1 MEVVGRYATADEMDE
16 FEVRGDT
23 PVWLPTKP
31 ELLKFSAEIRN
42 GLIYLRKVKFLNV
55 TEYPSKGLVYNVSSK
70 VLFFF
75 GKKTN
80 KTLNFPDK
88 TIGLYYLWC
97 LIF

>member
-31 ELLKFSAEIRN
+31 ELPQFSAEIRN

-55 TEYPSKGLVYNVSSK
+55 TLKRTQSILRKA
-70 VLFFF
+70 
-75 GKKTN
+75 
-80 KTLNFPDK
+80 
-88 TIGLYYLWC
+88 
-97 LIF
+97 